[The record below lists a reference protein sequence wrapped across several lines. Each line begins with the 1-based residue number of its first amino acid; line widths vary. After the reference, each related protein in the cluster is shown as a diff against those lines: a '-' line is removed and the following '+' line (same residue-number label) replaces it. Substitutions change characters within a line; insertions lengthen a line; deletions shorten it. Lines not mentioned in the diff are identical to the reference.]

1 MIDEFDEKKA
11 EIDLVGPA
19 GAMTAVGRV
28 EIPTGGMVVNKAGGV
43 DWSTTSDVCWDSS
56 IEN

>member
-1 MIDEFDEKKA
+1 LIDEFDEKKA

-43 DWSTTSDVCWDSS
+43 D
-56 IEN
+56 